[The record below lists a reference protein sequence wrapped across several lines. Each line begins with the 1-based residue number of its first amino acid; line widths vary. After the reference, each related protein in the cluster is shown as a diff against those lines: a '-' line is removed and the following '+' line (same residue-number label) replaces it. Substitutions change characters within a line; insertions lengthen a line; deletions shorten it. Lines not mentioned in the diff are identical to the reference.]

1 MASRTCQSAEFRG
14 NFGDDYVMH
23 VRAGEVV
30 TIDMV
35 CEPGTP
41 LDPYLRIRASS
52 RGTCWRG

>member
-1 MASRTCQSAEFRG
+1 MASRTCQSPKFRG

-41 LDPYLRIRASS
+41 LDPYLHAGR
-52 RGTCWRG
+52 